1 MRRCFSS
8 SVPSFETVCFTPSLI
23 RPAQVQQAVATLT
36 DSLNNQATST
46 AIVKASRTLASL
58 PTFLVPCIPTVNRA
72 KVATN
77 DAQRTDAFGE
87 QSRLLLL
94 PSPLGTP
101 LTFLASCAEEYYAM
115 MDAQS
120 QRLGNLAEPRQAHED
135 GRLVLEGLTG
145 TLALSRV
152 WASGAHALLIDSM
165 PVSRATWPALQRAVA
180 AKKAEAA
187 LSVLHATSTLPV
199 TSGGA
204 EPLVAKYRLLMRSHF
219 AAWPGFLTLPDVVL
233 PGNLMPAFTDTAALA
248 EFLAQNPEH
257 ATARRVTATGADI
270 VAGALRRK
278 GSVHGVSFN
287 NGTPLRT
294 DLSVAT
300 MQRAT

>member
-1 MRRCFSS
+1 M
-8 SVPSFETVCFTPSLI
+8 
-23 RPAQVQQAVATLT
+23 
-36 DSLNNQATST
+36 
-46 AIVKASRTLASL
+46 
-58 PTFLVPCIPTVNRA
+58 
-72 KVATN
+72 
-77 DAQRTDAFGE
+77 
-87 QSRLLLL
+87 
-94 PSPLGTP
+94 
-101 LTFLASCAEEYYAM
+101 TFLASSADAYYEM
-115 MDAQS
+115 MEREAG
-120 QRLGNLAEPRQAHED
+120 RLGTLADPRQAHED

-145 TLALSRV
+145 TLALTRV
-152 WASGAHALLIDSM
+152 WASDAHALLIDSF
-165 PVSRATWPALQRAVA
+165 PVSRATWPLLQQAVA

-199 TSGGA
+199 SSGAG

-219 AAWPGFLTLPDVVL
+219 AGWSGFLTLPDVSL
-233 PGNLMPAFTDTAALA
+233 PGDFMPAFTDAAALA
-248 EFLAQNPEH
+248 EFLTQNPEH
-257 ATARRVTATGADI
+257 ASARRVTASGADI